1 MVDNL
6 VKSGHSSSGYHP
18 NNHSPNSSAGGPPIK
33 CQPFQMTDSRELDLS
48 SLQPIVA
55 SGPTPLFATISGA
68 HLYGF
73 ASADSDVDIRG
84 SFVLPIDTVIGLE
97 SAEDT
102 WQVTKEING
111 LEVDWVAHDVCK
123 FIKMMMKKNGY
134 VLEQLYSPLVVHGGD
149 WLDELRELGRAC
161 IVRYLYHHYRGFYN
175 NECKMM
181 AKAGATAKSVL
192 YAYRVLLTG
201 IHVLE
206 TGEIVAQ
213 LPVLIDTYSTEG
225 VQELVT
231 LKVEGTEKQTL
242 EPELV
247 QTHLIRLND
256 LEKRLDAAFDLSQ
269 LPETV
274 NNKEALSDYL
284 VRARKTLGA

>member
-1 MVDNL
+1 M
-6 VKSGHSSSGYHP
+6 SE
-18 NNHSPNSSAGGPPIK
+18 SAGK
-33 CQPFQMTDSRELDLS
+33 SFDSRQLDLT
-48 SLQPIVA
+48 SLQPIVS

-97 SAEDT
+97 SAEET
-102 WQVTKEING
+102 WQVHKEIDG

-134 VLEQLYSPLVVHGGD
+134 VLEQLYSPLVVHGGA
-149 WLDELRELGRAC
+149 WLDELRELGRSC
-161 IVRYLYHHYRGFYN
+161 IVKYLYHHYRGFYN

-192 YAYRVLLTG
+192 YAYRVLLSG
-201 IHVLE
+201 VHVLE
-206 TGEIVAQ
+206 TGMIEAQ
-213 LPVLIDTYSTEG
+213 LPVLVEKYSTEG
-225 VQELVT
+225 VADLIT
-231 LKVEGTEKQTL
+231 LKVEGTEKQVL
-242 EPELV
+242 DPELV
-247 QTHLIRLND
+247 QSHLIRLNN
-256 LEKRLDAAFDLSQ
+256 LEERLDAAFDKSD
-269 LPETV
+269 LPESV
-274 NNKEALSDYL
+274 DNKEALSDFL

>member
-1 MVDNL
+1 M
-6 VKSGHSSSGYHP
+6 
-18 NNHSPNSSAGGPPIK
+18 I
-33 CQPFQMTDSRELDLS
+33 DSRELDVS

-55 SGPTPLFATISGA
+55 GGPTPLFATVSGA

-97 SAEDT
+97 SAEET
-102 WQVTKEING
+102 WQVSEIMNG
-111 LEVDWVAHDVCK
+111 LEVDWVAHDVKK
-123 FIKMMMKKNGY
+123 FINMMMKKNGY

-149 WLDELRELGRAC
+149 WLEELRELGQAC

-201 IHVLE
+201 VHVLE
-206 TGEIVAQ
+206 TGKIVAQ
-213 LPVLIDTYSTEG
+213 LPVLIDEYSVEG
-225 VQELVT
+225 VQELVK
-231 LKVEGTEKQTL
+231 LKVEGTEKQIL
-242 EPELV
+242 DPELV
-247 QTHLIRLND
+247 QTHLISLNE
-256 LEKRLDAAFDLSQ
+256 LEKRLDLAFENSK
-269 LPETV
+269 LPESV
-274 NNKEALSDYL
+274 NNRDALSDFL
-284 VRARKTLGA
+284 VRARKALGA

>member
-1 MVDNL
+1 
-6 VKSGHSSSGYHP
+6 
-18 NNHSPNSSAGGPPIK
+18 
-33 CQPFQMTDSRELDLS
+33 MTDSRELELS

-55 SGPTPLFATISGA
+55 SGPTPLFATVSGA

-84 SFVLPIDTVIGLE
+84 AFVLPIDTVIGLE
-97 SAEDT
+97 SAEET
-102 WQVTKEING
+102 WQVCKEING
-111 LEVDWVAHDVCK
+111 LEVDWVSHDVSK

-134 VLEQLYSPLVVHGGD
+134 ILEQLYSPLVVHGGE
-149 WLDELRELGRAC
+149 WFEELRELGRSC

-181 AKAGATAKSVL
+181 AKSGATAKSVL

-206 TGEIVAQ
+206 TGQIEAQ
-213 LPVLIDTYSTEG
+213 LPVLIEAYSTQG
-225 VQELVT
+225 VEELVA
-231 LKVEGTEKQTL
+231 LKVGGTERQVL
-242 EPELV
+242 DPELV
-247 QTHLIRLND
+247 QTHLTRLND
-256 LEKRLDAAFDLSQ
+256 LEQRLDQAFESSS

-274 NNKEALSDYL
+274 NNVAALSDYL
-284 VRARKTLGA
+284 VRARRTLGA